1 MGLYKF
7 ENHTSDGKG
16 KKKKNEREE
25 EGGGGGGCRKKKKKK
40 GEEGGGGGGGGGEI
54 KAAVALSL
62 SFYNGYFG
70 DQFLA
75 ERL

>member
-1 MGLYKF
+1 MEK
-7 ENHTSDGKG
+7 ERRKRM
-16 KKKKNEREE
+16 NER
-25 EGGGGGGCRKKKKKK
+25 KK
-40 GEEGGGGGGGGGEI
+40 GGGGEI